1 MGGLI
6 GPVGGLVEVPF
17 TSSEPEDVESRSTY
31 TKALSGRLTEQR
43 GPRQNRA
50 WQCSIDTG
58 RPDDHH
64 MLDQIDRGLLGD
76 GPHVWYSAMARVTNI
91 LTPAQT
97 MFTEDTWAGG
107 AQGGAGQALDGT
119 LYARSLVAGIAER
132 VELVD
137 LVPVPKGMPI
147 VVSSYISTHPASPAM
162 LYVDEVD
169 PEGRI
174 STTGAI
180 EPSRALVD
188 THSASVAADRHA
200 VRAVVQFVPSVR
212 TVALYVRVVGALMV
226 TMPAVTLTHRPQG
239 WATGRG
245 CTTASLNLGGRDP
258 RFAFESEDGW
268 GRRESRS
275 FTIHELG

>member
-17 TSSEPEDVESRSTY
+17 TSAEPEEMEGRSVY
-31 TKALSGRLTEQR
+31 IKALSGRITEQR
-43 GPRQNRA
+43 GPRSRRS
-50 WQCSIDTG
+50 WDCSIDTS

-64 MLDQIDRGLLGD
+64 MLDQLNAGLLGA

-91 LTPAQT
+91 LTPIQSR
-97 MFTEDTWAGG
+97 FEEDTWVGG
-107 AQGGAGQALDGT
+107 AQGGAGQASDDT
-119 LYARSLVAGIAER
+119 VYARSLVAGLAEQMA
-132 VELVD
+132 LVD
-137 LVPVPKGMPI
+137 LVPVPRGMPLA
-147 VVSSYISTHPASPAM
+147 VSAYISTHPESPAM

-174 STTGAI
+174 STTGVI

-188 THSASVAADRHA
+188 THSASVAANQHA
-200 VRAVVQFVPSVR
+200 ERAVVQFTPSVR

-226 TMPAVTLTHRPQG
+226 TMPAVSITFRPMG
-239 WATGRG
+239 WSTGRG
-245 CTTASLNLGGRDP
+245 CTTASLNLTGSDP

-268 GRRESRS
+268 GRRESRT
-275 FTIHELG
+275 FTIRELG